1 MDRRLIP
8 VLAAAALCACTTLPP
23 AAPWPPEDA
32 PSVVRVHD
40 PGTALGADADVAVLA
55 SPVAWDPASCLSVRV
70 RVLWLARLPDHLLR
84 PLTTRT
90 RLLVAEGPSPLEA
103 TPLASR
109 GARVQV
115 FACAEALEA
124 ALAKLEA
131 DLGPRPRDEGD
142 ADPVRPAGIT
152 TLDALAG
159 ALPPGVS
166 VGIEAHGGGGAL
178 TAVRVHR
185 PRPIPSPL
193 PPGHPLARTPS
204 GSHAPLDVG
213 FVVRVARPALPGAQQ
228 APAPEE
234 TTGERILLERLP
246 WSDRLFLLALLPSPT
261 IPAGGADAVR
271 PGLAFAI
278 EVGPAPAPDEPG
290 WSAHRLAV
298 AECAGDVARA
308 TTVRASLASEPRT
321 PEENPAPDPA
331 SHAVPPPLERLDVHA
346 ERRRAL
352 LELAMATGAG
362 LTADVA
368 TSGGE
373 LLLDDVVA
381 RVRRATSAAAAPTL
395 GPALGWLV
403 ERVTLTALADA
414 VAEAD
419 PGSGRLS
426 EVGALLARRVGGLS
440 LRPSALL
447 AAAATSADQ
456 AAWLAALVTENRVL
470 LEDGDA
476 AVRARAFDWLDAR
489 GLAPGAYDPFG
500 PLAARRAALDRAD
513 EAEAARRQ
521 AAATDARDA
530 ARSPAL
536 EEAE

>member
-8 VLAAAALCACTTLPP
+8 VLLATALAACTTLPP

-40 PGTALGADADVAVLA
+40 PGTAIGADAGVAFVG

-90 RLLVAEGPSPLEA
+90 RLLVAEGPAPLEA

-109 GARVQV
+109 GARVEV
-115 FACAEALEA
+115 FPCAEALEA
-124 ALAKLEA
+124 ALAKLEE
-131 DLGPRPRDEGD
+131 DLGPHPRDEDG

-152 TLDALAG
+152 PLDDLAG

-185 PRPIPSPL
+185 PRPIP
-193 PPGHPLARTPS
+193 TPVPS
-204 GSHAPLDVG
+204 MTPTAAHLPLDVG
-213 FVVRVARPALPGAQQ
+213 FVVRVARPVLPAVGTGAAP
-228 APAPEE
+228 APAPEQ

-261 IPAGGADAVR
+261 VPAGGSDAVR
-271 PGLAFAI
+271 PGLVFAI
-278 EVGPAPAPDEPG
+278 EVGAPPAPDAPG

-308 TTVRASLASEPRT
+308 VTVRASLAAERRSPAES
-321 PEENPAPDPA
+321 PAPDPGA
-331 SHAVPPPLERLDVHA
+331 QLDVPPPLDQLDVRA

-352 LELAMATGAG
+352 LELALATGAG

-368 TSGGE
+368 ASGGE

-381 RVRRATSAAAAPTL
+381 RVRSATSAPAAPTL
-395 GPALGWLV
+395 GPQLGWLV
-403 ERVTLTALADA
+403 ERVTLAALADA
-414 VAEAD
+414 TAEAD
-419 PGSGRLS
+419 PESGRLV

-440 LRPSALL
+440 LRPSAML
-447 AAAATSADQ
+447 AAASTSADQ
-456 AAWLAALVTENRVL
+456 TAWLVALVTENRVL

-476 AVRARAFDWLDAR
+476 AVRARAYDWLDAR
-489 GLAPGAYDPFG
+489 GLAPAGYDPFA
-500 PLAARRAALDRAD
+500 PRDVRRDALDRAD

-521 AAATDARDA
+521 AEANAV
-530 ARSPAL
+530 SPSL
-536 EEAE
+536 QEAQ